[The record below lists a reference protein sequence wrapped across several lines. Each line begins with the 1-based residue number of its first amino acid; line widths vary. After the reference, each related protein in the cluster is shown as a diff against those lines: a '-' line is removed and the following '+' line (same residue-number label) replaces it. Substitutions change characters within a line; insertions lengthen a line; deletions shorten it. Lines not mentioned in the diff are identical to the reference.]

1 MTHRLTTL
9 LLSCLLAALPLQA
22 GDLVLDNGQ
31 VRLVFDGGD
40 QYLFRSF
47 MASGT
52 ELLPDG
58 GSTTPPWM
66 LTLLGPGGE
75 NPALQPRFSWYDGGK
90 KDGERSLV
98 FTWRL
103 FLAGKDCFPVHV
115 RVNLP
120 EGSDLPEWSLD
131 AVLPEGWV
139 ITQAEFPRI
148 AIRRT
153 EGMKAV
159 LPIGFGAEYPVDATG
174 QLQCAYPSCTGGMQL
189 MLLHDGRGTV
199 YFSAR
204 DKDASY
210 KKFLIKGEGTQA
222 VLIQETTAS
231 HAWSGNGRFSIPWV
245 TVMGFNPE
253 GWEKTALQ
261 WYRPFTFET
270 AWGAKTL
277 QERKIV
283 RWIREA
289 DMWLRPADATPE
301 MMEAVRKALAYY
313 GKGTGLHW
321 YYWHKHP
328 FDTNYPDYFPAQE
341 GFPAMVREAQELGG
355 HVTPYINGRLWD
367 PANPTYEALGGAA
380 ASCRKPDGSLYTEVY
395 SSKAV
400 NTVTC
405 PASPVWQG
413 VLRELNRTLLEDLG
427 TDGVY
432 MDQIGA
438 AICEP
443 CYATGHG
450 HAPGGGSWWPEAY
463 RDLLTALRKDLYGR
477 NDAMTTEEN
486 AECYIDLFDMMLV
499 VNSPHASYMR
509 MVPLFP
515 LIYSDRC
522 VYSGYTYIPWKLNDG
537 SMDFITMQSLLWGS
551 QLGWVNPELLMR
563 PENASEAAFLRTLAA
578 FRKANHD
585 IFFGGRFLGSVTPG
599 GDNPVR
605 DIPNYQ
611 QTPVVMGARWS
622 SVRGDESLV
631 LVNMDSASHTVLTD
645 GKREV
650 TVPARSALRLN

>member
-1 MTHRLTTL
+1 MMRKIFTL
-9 LLSCLLAALPLQA
+9 LALAALSLSLQA
-22 GDLVLDNGQ
+22 QQLVLDNGK
-31 VRLVFDGGD
+31 VSLAFAGGND
-40 QYLFRSF
+40 FRFLSF
-47 MASGT
+47 RTGDVEILPEGGT
-52 ELLPDG
+52 
-58 GSTTPPWM
+58 SAHPWV
-66 LTLLGPGGE
+66 LSLLGPGGE
-75 NPALQPRFSWYDGGK
+75 SPNLQPRFSWYDGGK
-90 KDGERSLV
+90 KVGEDTLE

-103 FLAGKDCFPVHV
+103 FLDGKDCWPVTM
-115 RVNLP
+115 RVCLP
-120 EGSDLPEWSLD
+120 ENSLLPEWTLE
-131 AVLPEGWV
+131 ARLPDQWV
-139 ITQAEFPRI
+139 ITQTEFPRI
-148 AIRRT
+148 GIRRT
-153 EGMKAV
+153 EDMKAV
-159 LPIGFGAEYPVDATG
+159 LPIGFGAEYSVAASG

-189 MLLHDGRGTV
+189 MLLHNAAGTV
-199 YFSAR
+199 YFSAV
-204 DKDASY
+204 DKDASF
-210 KKFLIKGEGTQA
+210 KKFTVKSEGAQA

-231 HAWSGNGRFSIPWV
+231 YAWSKDGRFALPWK
-245 TVMGFNPE
+245 TVVGFNAAS
-253 GWEKTALQ
+253 WEETAVC

-277 QERKIV
+277 RERNIV
-283 RWIREA
+283 KWIEHA
-289 DMWLRPADATPE
+289 DMWLRPADATPA

-341 GFPAMVREAQELGG
+341 GFDRMVKESRKAGG
-355 HVTPYINGRLWD
+355 YVTPYINGRLWD
-367 PANPTYEALGGAA
+367 PANPTYQMLDGAS

-405 PASPVWQG
+405 PASPVWQN
-413 VLRELNRTLLEDLG
+413 VLRDLNRTLLKELK

-443 CYATGHG
+443 CYATNHG
-450 HAPGGGSWWPEAY
+450 HAPGAGSWWPEAY
-463 RDLLTALRKDLYGR
+463 RELLSGMRKDFYGSK
-477 NDAMTTEEN
+477 DAMTTEEN

-515 LIYSDRC
+515 LIYADRC
-522 VYSGYTYIPWKLNDG
+522 VYSGYTYIPARLNDG
-537 SMDFITMQSLLWGS
+537 SMNFISMQSLLWGS

-563 PENASEAAFLRTLAA
+563 EENATEAAFLRTLSA
-578 FRKANHD
+578 FRKAQHD
-585 IFFGGRFLGSVTPG
+585 LFFGGRYLATVMPE

-605 DIPNYQ
+605 SIPAYQ

-622 SVRGDESLV
+622 SVEGGEALV
-631 LVNMDSASHTVLTD
+631 LVNMDKTEHCVSALGHT
-645 GKREV
+645 V
-650 TVPARSALRLN
+650 TVPAFGALRINL